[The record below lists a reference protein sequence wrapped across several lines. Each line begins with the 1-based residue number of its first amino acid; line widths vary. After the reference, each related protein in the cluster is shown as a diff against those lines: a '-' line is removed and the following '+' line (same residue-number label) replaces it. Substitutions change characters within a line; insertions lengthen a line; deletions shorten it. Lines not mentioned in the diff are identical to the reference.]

1 MEFQEFLDTLTYKTK
16 NINIELDDEKV
27 KKFYT
32 YMNLLLEW
40 NEKINLTAI
49 TEPVSYTHLT
59 LPTNNRV

>member
-32 YMNLLLEW
+32 YMNLLLDR
-40 NEKINLTAI
+40 I
-49 TEPVSYTHLT
+49 
-59 LPTNNRV
+59 